1 MKKVVFITT
10 LAWRNI
16 WRNRTR
22 SLVVLGAVAIGI
34 MAGLSVLGLYR
45 GMMKSRIQKLIREET
60 GHLQLHHRLYSSQSE
75 GIFPIA
81 GADSV
86 VKILRKKTGVQAVAP
101 RTVLQGML
109 ASTTGTAG
117 VKIIGMDAEQEYRV
131 SQLDKKIRKGV
142 GTDKRKPQP
151 ILIGGQLSEKL
162 KIDIGSRIVLTFT
175 DTANNLVSSA
185 HRICG
190 IYASGNRQ
198 IDEAVVYVPGAV
210 VNELLQAPSLV
221 NEIAVLLNNDDA
233 VEHYKDSLARSF
245 SSLHTETWKEL
256 SPETALMVNTVDD
269 YSYIVIIILLLAL
282 AFGIINTML
291 MSVME
296 RTKEFGMMMALGTS
310 TRFITLM
317 TLVETILLS
326 IVGIPAGIGAAWLLT
341 EHYETVGIDFSGTG
355 REMMA
360 SFGFST
366 VLYPEFPWEKVPA
379 LLGMTFSIALISWI
393 LPALRVIR
401 MKPVDALRR

>member
-1 MKKVVFITT
+1 MKTIFFIAT

-22 SLVVLGAVAIGI
+22 SLVLLCAVAIGI
-34 MAGLSVLGLYR
+34 MAGLGVLALYR
-45 GMMKSRIQKLIREET
+45 GMMKSRIQKVICEET
-60 GHLQLHHRLYSSQSE
+60 GHLQLHHRLYHRESE

-81 GADSV
+81 AADSV
-86 VKILRKKTGVQAVAP
+86 VRSLRKISGVQAVAP

-109 ASTTGTAG
+109 ASTTGSAG
-117 VKIIGMDAEQEYRV
+117 VQIIGIDAEQEYRV
-131 SQLDKKIRKGV
+131 SQLDKKIRKG
-142 GTDKRKPQP
+142 GGLDSRKPQP
-151 ILIGGQLSEKL
+151 ILIGGRLSEKL
-162 KIDIGSRIVLTFT
+162 KISTGSRIVLTFT

-190 IYASGNRQ
+190 IYESGNRQ
-198 IDEAVVYVPGAV
+198 IDEAVVYVPIAALK
-210 VNELLQAPSLV
+210 ELLPAPSPV
-221 NEIAVLLNNDDA
+221 NEIAVLLNNDDE
-233 VEHYKDSLARSF
+233 VEQYKESITRSF
-245 SSLHTETWKEL
+245 PGLHTETWKEL

-296 RTKEFGMMMALGTS
+296 RTREFGMMMALGTS

-317 TLVETILLS
+317 TLLETILLS
-326 IVGIPAGIGAAWLLT
+326 IAGIPAGIGTAWLLT
-341 EHYETVGIDFSGTG
+341 EYYGRVGIDFSNTG

-360 SFGFST
+360 SFGFDNII
-366 VLYPEFPWEKVPA
+366 YPEFPWGKVPA
-379 LLGMTFSIALISWI
+379 LLGMTITIALISWI
-393 LPALRVIR
+393 LPALRIIR
-401 MKPVDALRR
+401 MKPVNALRR